1 MAVLGPFH
9 LTSDWRRV
17 QLVRSLELNSPA
29 RTAHSSHGD
38 DVRARVRA
46 QQVGLYEQ
54 SKRRWVAQT
63 PLHSQCD
70 PSQWSVGGPYGRG
83 TPELARSLA
92 VAEIHSIP
100 WS

>member
-17 QLVRSLELNSPA
+17 QLVRSLELNNPA
-29 RTAHSSHGD
+29 RTANSSHGD
-38 DVRARVRA
+38 GVRAASRAHSKAAAGVR
-46 QQVGLYEQ
+46 LL
-54 SKRRWVAQT
+54 QT

-83 TPELARSLA
+83 TPELERSLA